1 MNKITKSSN
10 IKRSEIGGGGV
21 EQLQSSSSSYVADC
35 ELWALAEIFSFDQI
49 VHQRDAKT
57 DLEKN
62 MHWSFL
68 GVF

>member
-10 IKRSEIGGGGV
+10 IKRSEIGGLV
-21 EQLQSSSSSYVADC
+21 EQLRSSSSSYVADS